1 MYELEQIGKQSYYIN
16 CPAKIGVYKQN
27 DKDVYLIDSGND
39 KEAGKKVLKLAAQNN
54 WEIKAIINTHSNADH
69 IGGNHYLQ
77 QQTGCPIFTNGIETA
92 FTNYPVLE
100 PSFLYG
106 GYPCKELRSKFL
118 LAKES
123 RAVELTDYEFPE
135 ELEVMPL
142 PGHFFDMIGLRTP
155 DNTVFLA
162 DCISSQATLEK
173 YQVSFIYDVARY
185 LETLDK
191 VENMQADVFVPAHAE
206 VTSDIRGLVALN
218 RAKVYEIA
226 DGLLEIC
233 KKPLDGDSILQKVF
247 EKYNLTMTI
256 EQYVLVGSTVRS
268 YLSWLKD
275 GGKLTFYCRENK
287 LLWESI

>member
-1 MYELEQIGKQSYYIN
+1 M
-16 CPAKIGVYKQN
+16 
-27 DKDVYLIDSGND
+27 
-39 KEAGKKVLKLAAQNN
+39 KLATQNN

-142 PGHFFDMIGLRTP
+142 PGHFFDMIGVRTP
-155 DNTVFLA
+155 DDRRRLIEIQRF
-162 DCISSQATLEK
+162 
-173 YQVSFIYDVARY
+173 RY
-185 LETLDK
+185 
-191 VENMQADVFVPAHAE
+191 
-206 VTSDIRGLVALN
+206 
-218 RAKVYEIA
+218 
-226 DGLLEIC
+226 
-233 KKPLDGDSILQKVF
+233 
-247 EKYNLTMTI
+247 
-256 EQYVLVGSTVRS
+256 
-268 YLSWLKD
+268 
-275 GGKLTFYCRENK
+275 
-287 LLWESI
+287 